1 MIRSRALIIKIRFSL
16 EEHYRVPRK
25 LDHAMQHR
33 ELNTFESIWSGNMVG
48 DQRPEQP
55 APLWNLLKSGR
66 EQVLVVREPFG
77 DRARTALLVTVA
89 VLASFGLGWTGGLN
103 WPQFASA
110 FDLVAV
116 AQNET
121 PSPRISEAR
130 SSGKIEGTRKTASA
144 SDSPAI
150 VGSIPKPSALLAGGA
165 RPSASLA
172 SQANAGPSAAAIAMR
187 QPVVAPPETKPA
199 TIPGWT
205 VVDVRDGTAV
215 LEGPDG
221 IRMAARGD
229 TIPGLGRVESIVRWG
244 NRWVIA
250 TAGGLIATQ

>member
-1 MIRSRALIIKIRFSL
+1 
-16 EEHYRVPRK
+16 
-25 LDHAMQHR
+25 MQDR
-33 ELNTFESIWSGNMVG
+33 EPSTFESNWSGSVVAG
-48 DQRPEQP
+48 QWRDQSTS
-55 APLWNLLKSGR
+55 LWNLLKTDR
-66 EQVLVVREPFG
+66 DDVLVVRGPFG
-77 DRARTALLVTVA
+77 DRTRTALLVAAA
-89 VLASFGLGWTGGLN
+89 VVASFGLGWAGGLN
-103 WPQFASA
+103 WPQFASELG
-110 FDLVAV
+110 LVEV
-116 AQNET
+116 AQQEA
-121 PSPRISEAR
+121 PSPRIAEAR
-130 SSGKIEGTRKTASA
+130 SSGRMEGSRKTASA

-150 VGSIPKPSALLAGGA
+150 VGSIPKPSVPLPA

-172 SQANAGPSAAAIAMR
+172 SQANPGPSAAAIAMR
-187 QPVVAPPETKPA
+187 QPLVAAPETKPA

>member
-1 MIRSRALIIKIRFSL
+1 
-16 EEHYRVPRK
+16 
-25 LDHAMQHR
+25 MQHR
-33 ELNTFESIWSGNMVG
+33 EPSTFDIWSGNVVR
-48 DQRPEQP
+48 DRRPQQS
-55 APLWNLLKSGR
+55 ASLWNFLKSDR
-66 EQVLVVREPFG
+66 DEVLVVREPFG
-77 DRARTALLVTVA
+77 DRARAAVLVTAALV
-89 VLASFGLGWTGGLN
+89 ASFGLGWAGGLN
-103 WPQFASA
+103 WPQFASELG
-110 FDLVAV
+110 LVEV
-116 AQNET
+116 AQKET

-130 SSGKIEGTRKTASA
+130 SSGRIEGARKTASA

-150 VGSIPKPSALLAGGA
+150 VGSIPKPSTLLPGGA
-165 RPSASLA
+165 RLSAGPA

-187 QPVVAPPETKPA
+187 QPLVAAPETKPA

-244 NRWVIA
+244 SRWVIA
-250 TAGGLIATQ
+250 TASGLVATP

>member
-1 MIRSRALIIKIRFSL
+1 
-16 EEHYRVPRK
+16 
-25 LDHAMQHR
+25 MQDR
-33 ELNTFESIWSGNMVG
+33 EPSTFESILSGNVVAG
-48 DQRPEQP
+48 QWREQS
-55 APLWNLLKSGR
+55 ANLWNFLKADR
-66 EQVLVVREPFG
+66 DAVLVVREPFG

-89 VLASFGLGWTGGLN
+89 VVASFGLGWAGGLN
-103 WPQFASA
+103 WPQFATELG
-110 FDLVAV
+110 LVEV
-116 AQNET
+116 AQKEA
-121 PSPRISEAR
+121 PSPRIAEAR
-130 SSGKIEGTRKTASA
+130 SSGRIEGTRKMASA
-144 SDSPAI
+144 PDSPVI
-150 VGSIPKPSALLAGGA
+150 VGSIPKPSALLSGAA
-165 RPSASLA
+165 RPSAGPA

-187 QPVVAPPETKPA
+187 QPLVAAPETKPA

-250 TAGGLIATQ
+250 TASGLIATQ